1 MEERII
7 DKDELRGVKRK
18 RTGGEED
25 AVDEL
30 STDADAADEGMPD
43 YTLEFD
49 EGDGYD
55 EDLVGLTPSQL
66 QEELERRER
75 LREEAH
81 AECVKY
87 LASGE
92 EKFAAGKFR
101 EAEKDFSSALEY
113 EYSEESEERL
123 YAAMTD
129 NYTDAQR
136 LLIPDN
142 AERFADAAESVRA
155 RVLDVFGDS
164 LNEARQ
170 VAEAEAQPLRGVVSA
185 AQEERRGPFAENKKY
200 YLVRFLAVLAAF
212 AVFAIGIAVSSSFLL
227 RTQSSVPTI
236 LTITFGVLTF
246 AAFVVL
252 IFFAR
257 KLLVAARLCRDNE
270 RLSSTEEGAQLEEL
284 EERLACLALVLD
296 GAPEQDAEDEEN
308 QDEDPDE
315 TSDASPDED
324 ADEN

>member
-1 MEERII
+1 M
-7 DKDELRGVKRK
+7 
-18 RTGGEED
+18 
-25 AVDEL
+25 
-30 STDADAADEGMPD
+30 
-43 YTLEFD
+43 
-49 EGDGYD
+49 
-55 EDLVGLTPSQL
+55 
-66 QEELERRER
+66 
-75 LREEAH
+75 
-81 AECVKY
+81 
-87 LASGE
+87 
-92 EKFAAGKFR
+92 
-101 EAEKDFSSALEY
+101 
-113 EYSEESEERL
+113 

-296 GAPEQDAEDEEN
+296 GAPEQDADDEN

>member
-30 STDADAADEGMPD
+30 SADANAADEGMPD
-43 YTLEFD
+43 YTFEFD

-75 LREEAH
+75 QREEAH
-81 AECVKY
+81 AESVKY
-87 LASGE
+87 LETGE
-92 EKFAAGKFR
+92 GKFAEGKFR

-136 LLIPDN
+136 LLFPDN

-155 RVLDVFGDS
+155 RVLDVFGES
-164 LNEARQ
+164 LREERAAAQ
-170 VAEAEAQPLRGVVSA
+170 TEAQPLRGVVSA

-200 YLVRFLAVLAAF
+200 YLVRFLAVFAALV
-212 AVFAIGIAVSSSFLL
+212 VFAIGIAVSSSFLL

-236 LTITFGVLTF
+236 LTIVFGVLTF
-246 AAFVVL
+246 AAFVLFIVY
-252 IFFAR
+252 AR

-270 RLSSTEEGAQLEEL
+270 RLSSTEEGARLEEL
-284 EERLACLALVLD
+284 ENRLACLALVLD
-296 GAPEQDAEDEEN
+296 GVPSQEESSDGECGEKSDDSNDAPDREN
-308 QDEDPDE
+308 
-315 TSDASPDED
+315 
-324 ADEN
+324 